1 MKKTI
6 FIIIMG
12 LLCFTINGQ
21 NDIRPGMII
30 NNQGDTLVGQLD
42 YQGDIS
48 NAKLIHFINK
58 NVDSIFLPY
67 QINGYK
73 FDDGKYYISKTAI
86 FNNDTV
92 KIFAECLVKGKK
104 DLYFTRSLAGF
115 YYLISRTDS
124 IILELP
130 YKKDYIK
137 KNDVVYEFENKAFI
151 GYLKAYFSDC
161 PELTPKIESLY
172 SPNRHNLIS
181 LTKEYHDITCG
192 EGNCTVFEKKKNPI
206 RFSFEPLLTYYIK
219 SDILGD
225 FSATYGFNLIF
236 WIPNSSENMSIRT
249 GIIRPFSKLR
259 MTQIPLQFEYVLPY
273 KKVSPKF
280 DIGVNSVWIRD
291 SYNNAGTG
299 LTFLIGTGLYFKP
312 SEVVSIAIDLNSD
325 IFAFYPDFLFIESKS
340 VLGTLYL
347 KAGINITISKY

>member
-6 FIIIMG
+6 FSILLG

-21 NDIRPGMII
+21 TDIRPGVII

-48 NAKLIHFINK
+48 NAKLIHFINQS
-58 NVDSIFLPY
+58 VDSIFLPY
-67 QINGYK
+67 QINSYM

-92 KIFAECLVKGKK
+92 NIFAECLVKGKK

-115 YYLISRTDS
+115 YFLISRTDS

-130 YKKDYIK
+130 YKKDYIT
-137 KNDVVYEFENKAFI
+137 KNDIVYEFENKAFI

-172 SPNRHNLIS
+172 SPNRNNLIS

-192 EGNCTVFEKKKNPI
+192 KGHCTVFEKKKNPK
-206 RFSFEPLLTYYIK
+206 RFSFEPFLAYYIK
-219 SDILGD
+219 SDIFGD
-225 FSATYGFNLIF
+225 FSAAYGFNLIF

-249 GIIRPFSKLR
+249 GIIRPLNDVNT
-259 MTQIPLQFEYVLPY
+259 TQIPLQFEYVLPY
-273 KKVSPKF
+273 KRVSPKF
-280 DIGVNSVWIRD
+280 DIGVNSVWIKD
-291 SYNNAGTG
+291 MNNNTGTG
-299 LTFLIGTGLYFKP
+299 LTFLIGTGFYFRP
-312 SEVVSIAIDLNSD
+312 SKVVSISIDLNSD
-325 IFAFYPDFLFIESKS
+325 IFAFYPDFLFIDSKN
-340 VLGTLYL
+340 VFATLYF
-347 KAGINITISKY
+347 KAGINITINEY